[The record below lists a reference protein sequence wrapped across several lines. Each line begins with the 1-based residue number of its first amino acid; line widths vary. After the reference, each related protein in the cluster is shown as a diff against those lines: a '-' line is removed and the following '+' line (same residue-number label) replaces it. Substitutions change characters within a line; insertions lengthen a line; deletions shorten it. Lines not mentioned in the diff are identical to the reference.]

1 MFKLLITTIAIAI
14 MTEGIVNYPFYD
26 PSIETD
32 NNYDQDFN
40 GNEIFKI
47 IDDMQFNTLEPISPQ
62 FIEKRD
68 RSVSDPCG
76 CPYNIEYVH
85 LGPNAYPKKYKTKVC
100 DKNQINKRR
109 YCNFGARCREFYY
122 EVRYLI
128 PKVTDG
134 SEHLPAEIN
143 RIYGWVSKNISIDCR
158 CLH

>member
-1 MFKLLITTIAIAI
+1 
-14 MTEGIVNYPFYD
+14 MTEGALLPIANYPFYD

-40 GNEIFKI
+40 GNDMFKI
-47 IDDMQFNTLEPISPQ
+47 IDDMQFNSLEPISPQ
-62 FIEKRD
+62 LMEKRD
-68 RSVSDPCG
+68 RSISDPCG

-122 EVRYLI
+122 EVSSAIYLD
-128 PKVTDG
+128 VTKDD
-134 SEHLPAEIN
+134 
-143 RIYGWVSKNISIDCR
+143 K
-158 CLH
+158 